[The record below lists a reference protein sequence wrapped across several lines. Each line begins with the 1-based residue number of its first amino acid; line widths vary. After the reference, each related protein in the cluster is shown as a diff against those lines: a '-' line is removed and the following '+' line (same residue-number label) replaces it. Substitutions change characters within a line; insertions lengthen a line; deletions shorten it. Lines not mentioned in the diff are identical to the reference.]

1 MSKKGIFISFEG
13 PEAASKSTQLKALE
27 KFLKKKKIPFIITR
41 EPGGTIIS
49 EKLRKIILNKNYK
62 ISNKEELLLLMSSR
76 LNLINQVIK
85 PNLQKGKLVI
95 SDRFCDSTFVYQC
108 YVNKFGIQNG
118 IDLHKKLL
126 NNFLPKKTI
135 LFLLSPKE
143 IMMRLKN
150 RKKSNKYD
158 HKDIRFHKKV
168 IQGYKYISK
177 NNNRFIKI
185 NAERSFGEVQN
196 ELQNI
201 IIKLIK

>member
-27 KFLKKKKIPFIITR
+27 KFLKKKKIPYIITR

-85 PNLQKGKLVI
+85 PNLQKGRLVI

-118 IDLHKKLL
+118 INLHKKLL

-135 LFLLSPKE
+135 LFLLSTKE

-158 HKDIRFHKKV
+158 HKDINFHKKV

-177 NNNRFIKI
+177 NNNRFITI
-185 NAERSFGEVQN
+185 NAERSFAEIQN
-196 ELQNI
+196 ELQKI
-201 IIKLIK
+201 IFKLIR